1 MSTPQRAKARRTAS
15 RAFMVITVAWLV
27 GVFGLIIAWL
37 LAPGSLPE
45 GQCSGLGFGCTLTPR
60 DSIQFAGF
68 FSALPVTIFWFI
80 AGAIAT
86 SLLGR
91 FSTLSWRWIAL
102 ISLGICIASGVL
114 AVGAVVI
121 LF

>member
-1 MSTPQRAKARRTAS
+1 
-15 RAFMVITVAWLV
+15 MVITAAWLV

-37 LAPGSLPE
+37 LAPDSLPE
-45 GQCSGLGFGCTLTPR
+45 DQCNGLGFGCTLTPR

-68 FSALPVTIFWFI
+68 FFALPVTIFWFV

-91 FSTLSWRWIAL
+91 FSTLSWRGSHS
-102 ISLGICIASGVL
+102 SLGICMAAGVL
-114 AVGAVVI
+114 AIGAVAI
-121 LF
+121 LY